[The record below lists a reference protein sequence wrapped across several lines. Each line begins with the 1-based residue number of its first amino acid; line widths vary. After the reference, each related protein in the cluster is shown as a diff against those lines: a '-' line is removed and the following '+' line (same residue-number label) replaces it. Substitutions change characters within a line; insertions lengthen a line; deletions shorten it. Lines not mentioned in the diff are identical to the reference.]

1 MVNKFLYRVG
11 GCENYMFGL
20 ADSLKKNGHEVQYF
34 GLKNEKNIVG
44 NDFNLYVES
53 YDDKKIFNPLSIVY
67 NKKAKKLMGKLL
79 DSYKPDVVHMN
90 NIYYHLT
97 PSIIDACKE
106 KGVPVVMTVHDYQL
120 VCPNHMLY
128 RFDINDV
135 CEQCVKERNS
145 KGCKQNK
152 CIKNSKLKS
161 ILGAMEFNRNHKNH
175 PYDYVSYFLC
185 PSEFIKNKLIDGGY
199 DANKTI
205 LMRNFISSVKANEVP
220 NKKDYALFFGRLSN
234 EKGIELLL
242 EAWPENRELVIAGT
256 GPLEDEVRKVN
267 KPYIKQLGFISG
279 EGLQTLIKE
288 AKFSIYPSKWFE
300 NCPLS
305 IIESISFCT
314 PVVAANAGGNPELID
329 DKVNGLLY
337 ENNNPKDLRE
347 KIEYLF
353 DNESVLND
361 MIKNC
366 LSYKRVPTIDE
377 YYNEIIKLYSKL

>member
-44 NDFNLYVES
+44 NDFNLYVDS

-67 NKKAKKLMGKLL
+67 NKKAKKLMSKLL
-79 DSYKPDVVHMN
+79 DLYKPDVVHMN

-135 CEQCVKERNS
+135 CEQCVKERSS

-161 ILGAMEFNRNHKNH
+161 IQ
-175 PYDYVSYFLC
+175 S
-185 PSEFIKNKLIDGGY
+185 
-199 DANKTI
+199 T
-205 LMRNFISSVKANEVP
+205 
-220 NKKDYALFFGRLSN
+220 
-234 EKGIELLL
+234 
-242 EAWPENRELVIAGT
+242 
-256 GPLEDEVRKVN
+256 
-267 KPYIKQLGFISG
+267 
-279 EGLQTLIKE
+279 
-288 AKFSIYPSKWFE
+288 
-300 NCPLS
+300 
-305 IIESISFCT
+305 
-314 PVVAANAGGNPELID
+314 
-329 DKVNGLLY
+329 
-337 ENNNPKDLRE
+337 
-347 KIEYLF
+347 
-353 DNESVLND
+353 
-361 MIKNC
+361 
-366 LSYKRVPTIDE
+366 
-377 YYNEIIKLYSKL
+377 